1 MSKWIPTAERL
12 PDKDGTFLVTEQAW
26 NVKTRWVR
34 IASYAQNLQKID
46 PLDFK
51 GKRHAGW
58 FDYDSEY
65 GHYELSDII
74 AWMPL
79 KEPYKEESDGEI

>member
-34 IASYAQNLQKID
+34 IASYAQNLRKTD

-79 KEPYKEESDGEI
+79 EEPYKEEESE